1 MLWASSHAFA
11 FLMVSH
17 WLIPYMVNKTG
28 LLIYFWI
35 ALNITPLS
43 LWAAAQGEGSTSQT
57 LPKRPARLR
66 TCALSLTLPPRRGRG
81 LFGASP
87 LLPSKL
93 SLPSPCGRAA
103 QGEGPGERLNF
114 SGPSETP
121 SCQGACALSVLY
133 LSLIKLRI
141 LSAASMH
148 SSRGATRAR
157 QQCPLPG

>member
-43 LWAAAQGEGSTSQT
+43 LWAAAQGEG
-57 LPKRPARLR
+57 
-66 TCALSLTLPPRRGRG
+66 
-81 LFGASP
+81 
-87 LLPSKL
+87 
-93 SLPSPCGRAA
+93 
-103 QGEGPGERLNF
+103 PGERLNF

-141 LSAASMH
+141 RSAASMH
-148 SSRGATRAR
+148 SSRGATRATR
-157 QQCPLPG
+157 QCPLPGCGPFTSRDRNLPGSTVTFCVANS

>member
-66 TCALSLTLPPRRGRG
+66 TCALSLTLPPGGGGDCSVLRRCFQASFHSPLPAGGPRRERGRG
-81 LFGASP
+81 RGSTSQALPKP
-87 LLPSKL
+87 LRVRELA
-93 SLPSPCGRAA
+93 PSP
-103 QGEGPGERLNF
+103 
-114 SGPSETP
+114 
-121 SCQGACALSVLY
+121 
-133 LSLIKLRI
+133 
-141 LSAASMH
+141 
-148 SSRGATRAR
+148 SSTF
-157 QQCPLPG
+157 P